1 MRISRDSDS
10 DPCPVTDDLLGE
22 LYRANKNGLPEL
34 IATVSPD
41 VRAAL
46 AMYCYRRGHLKSI
59 GLAIASTCD
68 IYDLETVGGTAGAAL
83 FARSREVAPAAPVA
97 SQYVARQKI
106 TLASGSL
113 RKTLP
118 IDEDVE
124 PDDAPESDP
133 PVSASLE
140 SEPPVSASSEP
151 EPPKSVPPESASSE
165 PEPPKSVPPK
175 SEPPE
180 SAPPQSAPSESA
192 WNFLFAR
199 RTRPPT

>member
-10 DPCPVTDDLLGE
+10 DPCPVNDDLLGE

-46 AMYCYRRGHLKSI
+46 AMYCYRRGHLKGI
-59 GLAIASTCD
+59 GLAIASTCN

-113 RKTLP
+113 RKSLP
-118 IDEDVE
+118 IDDEVE
-124 PDDAPESDP
+124 LDDAPESDP
-133 PVSASLE
+133 QESASVE
-140 SEPPVSASSEP
+140 SEPIESELTESASEP
-151 EPPKSVPPESASSE
+151 EPPESA
-165 PEPPKSVPPK
+165 
-175 SEPPE
+175 
-180 SAPPQSAPSESA
+180 
-192 WNFLFAR
+192 
-199 RTRPPT
+199 

>member
-46 AMYCYRRGHLKSI
+46 AMYCYRRGHLKGI
-59 GLAIASTCD
+59 GLAIASTCNL
-68 IYDLETVGGTAGAAL
+68 YDLETVGGTAGAAL
-83 FARSREVAPAAPVA
+83 FARSRETAPPPPVA

-113 RKTLP
+113 RKSLP
-118 IDEDVE
+118 IDEDVDLDDE
-124 PDDAPESDP
+124 PEAAPPESAALEAAAL
-133 PVSASLE
+133 ASV
-140 SEPPVSASSEP
+140 PTAAAPAEP
-151 EPPKSVPPESASSE
+151 EPPKSAPSE
-165 PEPPKSVPPK
+165 
-175 SEPPE
+175 
-180 SAPPQSAPSESA
+180 SAPSESP
-192 WNFLFAR
+192 WNFLFGR
-199 RTRPPT
+199 RSRT

>member
-124 PDDAPESDP
+124 LDDVPESEP
-133 PVSASLE
+133 PDSASLE
-140 SEPPVSASSEP
+140 SEPV
-151 EPPKSVPPESASSE
+151 ESASSE
-165 PEPPKSVPPK
+165 PEPPKSVAPKSEPPKSEPPK

-180 SAPPQSAPSESA
+180 SEPAQSAPSESA
-192 WNFLFAR
+192 WNFLFGR

>member
-10 DPCPVTDDLLGE
+10 DPCPVPDDLLGD

-59 GLAIASTCD
+59 GLAIASTCNL
-68 IYDLETVGGTAGAAL
+68 YDLETVGGTAGATL
-83 FARSREVAPAAPVA
+83 HARSREAAPAAPVA

-113 RKTLP
+113 RKSLP
-118 IDEDVE
+118 IDQDVE
-124 PDDAPESDP
+124 LDDEVESDT
-133 PVSASLE
+133 PVSAETASMEAAKSAPME
-140 SEPPVSASSEP
+140 SSDAVASESAEPALPESAAAVD
-151 EPPKSVPPESASSE
+151 SVPPESA
-165 PEPPKSVPPK
+165 
-175 SEPPE
+175 
-180 SAPPQSAPSESA
+180 
-192 WNFLFAR
+192 
-199 RTRPPT
+199 

>member
-1 MRISRDSDS
+1 MRISRDSDH

-22 LYRANKNGLPEL
+22 LYRANKNGLAEL

-46 AMYCYRRGHLKSI
+46 ALYCYRRGHMKGI

-68 IYDLETVGGTAGAAL
+68 LYDLETAGGTAGAAL
-83 FARSREVAPAAPVA
+83 FARSREATPAAPVA

-113 RKTLP
+113 RKSLP

-124 PDDAPESDP
+124 PDDEAAE
-133 PVSASLE
+133 
-140 SEPPVSASSEP
+140 
-151 EPPKSVPPESASSE
+151 
-165 PEPPKSVPPK
+165 

-180 SAPPQSAPSESA
+180 STPTGSAPPESA
-192 WNFLFAR
+192 
-199 RTRPPT
+199 

>member
-46 AMYCYRRGHLKSI
+46 AMYCYRRGHLKGI

-68 IYDLETVGGTAGAAL
+68 MYDLETVGGTAGAAL
-83 FARSREVAPAAPVA
+83 FARSREVAPAPPVA

-118 IDEDVE
+118 IDEDVDLDDE
-124 PDDAPESDP
+124 PEAGP
-133 PVSASLE
+133 LE
-140 SEPPVSASSEP
+140 STALEPEPVESAPAEPAPAEP
-151 EPPKSVPPESASSE
+151 EPPKSAPPE
-165 PEPPKSVPPK
+165 
-175 SEPPE
+175 
-180 SAPPQSAPSESA
+180 SAPSESA

>member
-68 IYDLETVGGTAGAAL
+68 LYDLETVGGTAGAAL

-124 PDDAPESDP
+124 LDDVPESAAPESDP
-133 PVSASLE
+133 PESAALE
-140 SEPPVSASSEP
+140 SEPAEP
-151 EPPKSVPPESASSE
+151 ASSE

-175 SEPPE
+175 SEPPD
-180 SAPPQSAPSESA
+180 STPPQSAPSESA